1 MASEETKILEIKVE
15 YQEAIKKIGEYKT
28 KIDEIKDA
36 EARYKKE
43 VKEGTMTQQEYNE
56 RITAAK
62 VKTNE
67 YKTAIKVL
75 EKQVTSQIKTQK
87 SNADIL
93 SEVEGLLGAN
103 VKSIA
108 EAEAANKALREA
120 VRNLTDEEESAYAI
134 RQELNRQIDEN
145 TRYIQRNSDEYVKQ
159 KMNIGNYT
167 ESIALAYTQIKNG
180 GATMQSM
187 GIVAQ
192 SFAKI
197 WSVNMVRGFND
208 AAHAGTRTAGVL
220 RLIGTAMLSIP
231 VLAIVAA
238 ITALAA
244 AFTRSQKGLEFFQ
257 VSMAKLGAVMDVFM
271 DRVAMLGDALIDLI
285 KLDFTSFESKA
296 RNAFKGIGEEMKN
309 EWQLAGDL
317 KKSLI
322 DIEKAE
328 TMLGMK
334 RAANRAEIEKLKMVS
349 EDVTK
354 STKERQEAAKKAFDM
369 ERDLMNEEISL
380 QERRIANQLGFTE
393 VTDEVRQSM
402 KDIATGA
409 ISADEAISKLGI
421 SSSTIDDLKTFS
433 DDVKELYDKTESSTT
448 RQIELQ
454 NKLNSIS
461 KEGKEKQLA
470 LTDKE
475 LASVREMEDA
485 LVEIIKMNNET
496 QQLKV
501 AEMYDKEI
509 AALKERLKTEE
520 DLTEESKKEILSII
534 EEKEKAKQMISVS
547 SVDDAEYLK
556 KQREQVAKSYDVE
569 IELLKKRLTTEKDLT
584 EEAQNEILSII
595 KDKEKQKQD
604 AIAKVSIVDADLEAE
619 RQRTILTY
627 DREIE
632 DLKKRL
638 QTEQDLTAKA
648 REAINGTIKAKEK
661 QKEAELDKLND
672 EAISREVERQQK
684 LIQLQLEG
692 VKEGTRQE
700 HELRMQ
706 QLQSQREAELQDKTL
721 TEQMKL
727 AIVQKYEKL
736 MSDETARYAN
746 ETSQKQM
753 DAIKVRFETAMEQ
766 AYGNEKEILRIQMEQ
781 RKAELDAIQQMEG
794 ETLEEF
800 NLRRLQAENDYLDAK
815 KDLRDKEVEIEQSKL
830 QAMSDITGGLISLME
845 AIGEENKAMAVA
857 SKVLALAEIAI
868 NTGKAIAAG
877 VAEAVKIGFP
887 QNIAAIATTV
897 ATVLA
902 NIATAIKTVKSAKFA
917 TGGDVIGAGTGT
929 SDSIPAM
936 LSNGESVL
944 TAKATSMFAP
954 ILSAMNQA
962 GGGVPINGQK
972 TGNQAMGED
981 MLARAFAKGVAG
993 LPNPVVSVVDINTT
1007 AKRVEVIENINVI

>member
-43 VKEGTMTQQEYNE
+43 VKEGTITQQEYNE

-87 SNADIL
+87 SNADIME
-93 SEVEGLLGAN
+93 EVNGLLGVNA
-103 VKSIA
+103 KSIA
-108 EAEAANKALREA
+108 EAQAANKALREA
-120 VRNLTDEEESAYAI
+120 VRNLSDEEEGAYEM
-134 RQELNRQIDEN
+134 RQKLNAQIDEN

-159 KMNIGNYT
+159 KMTIGDYK
-167 ESIALAYTQIKNG
+167 EQVKLAMVELKNG
-180 GATMQSM
+180 GLSM
-187 GIVAQ
+187 NSVGIIAKGFAENLSRGVAGGLADVA
-192 SFAKI
+192 S
-197 WSVNMVRGFND
+197 
-208 AAHAGTRTAGVL
+208 GTRT
-220 RLIGTAMLSIP
+220 LIGLFNLLK
-231 VLAIVAA
+231 VAIIATGIGA
-238 ITALAA
+238 LLIALTSLAA
-244 AFTRSQKGLEFFQ
+244 AFSSSQKGLEFFQ
-257 VSMAKLGAVMDVFM
+257 VTMAKTGAVVDVLV
-271 DRVAMLGDALIDLI
+271 DRLALVGEALIDLI
-285 KLDFTSFESKA
+285 NLDFSNFGDKIK
-296 RNAFKGIGEEMKN
+296 NAFAGMGEEMKN

-317 KKSLI
+317 KESLI

-369 ERDLMNEEISL
+369 ERELMTEEISL

-433 DDVKELYDKTESSTT
+433 EDVKELYDKTESSTT

-461 KEGKEKQLA
+461 NEGKEKQLA

-475 LASVREMEDA
+475 IAAVREMEDA
-485 LVEIIKMNNET
+485 LLGVIQN
-496 QQLKV
+496 
-501 AEMYDKEI
+501 
-509 AALKERLKTEE
+509 
-520 DLTEESKKEILSII
+520 
-534 EEKEKAKQMISVS
+534 EKEKERKA
-547 SVDDAEYLK
+547 
-556 KQREQVAKSYDVE
+556 
-569 IELLKKRLTTEKDLT
+569 
-584 EEAQNEILSII
+584 
-595 KDKEKQKQD
+595 
-604 AIAKVSIVDADLEAE
+604 LEMS
-619 RQRTILTY
+619 Y

-638 QTEQDLTAKA
+638 QTEKDLTEKAKD
-648 REAINGTIKAKEK
+648 AILATIKAKEQAK
-661 QKEAELDKLND
+661 VEALNSQD
-672 EAISREVERQQK
+672 IANEIANQQK
-684 LIQLQLEG
+684 LIQLQLDG

-727 AIVQKYEKL
+727 AIVQKYEKM
-736 MSDETARYAN
+736 MSDETARYAT

-794 ETLEEF
+794 ESLEEF
-800 NLRRLQAENDYLDAK
+800 NLRRLQAENDFLDAK

-917 TGGDVIGAGTGT
+917 TGGDVTGPGTGT
-929 SDSIPAM
+929 SDSIHAM

-993 LPNPVVSVVDINTT
+993 LPNPVVSVVDINNT

>member
-36 EARYKKE
+36 ESRYKKE
-43 VKEGTMTQQEYNE
+43 VKEGTITQQEYNE

-87 SNADIL
+87 SNADIME
-93 SEVEGLLGAN
+93 EVNGLLGVNA
-103 VKSIA
+103 KSIA
-108 EAEAANKALREA
+108 EAQAANKALREA
-120 VRNLTDEEESAYAI
+120 VRNLSDEDENAYAI
-134 RQELNRQIDEN
+134 RQKLNAQIDEN
-145 TRYIQRNSDEYVKQ
+145 TRYIQRNSDEYIKQ

-167 ESIALAYTQIKNG
+167 ESIKQAYVEIKNG
-180 GATMQSM
+180 GVTMQTV
-187 GIVAQ
+187 GIIAQ
-192 SFAKI
+192 GFAKNL
-197 WSVNMVRGFND
+197 SANVARGFSD
-208 AAHAGTRTAGVL
+208 VTHAGTRMAGAIRLVSTALAATG
-220 RLIGTAMLSIP
+220 IGL
-231 VLAIVAA
+231 VVAA
-238 ITALAA
+238 LAALAA
-244 AFTRSQKGLEFFQ
+244 AFTRTQKGMEFFQ
-257 VSMAKLGAVMDVFM
+257 VTAAKVGAVVDVLF
-271 DRVAMLGDALIDLI
+271 DRIAESAKNITSVMSSFGNAFLNLL
-285 KLDFTSFESKA
+285 KLDFSGAWNSLAEGSGKA
-296 RNAFKGIGEEMKN
+296 IEAFAGMGEEMKN

-317 KKSLI
+317 KESLI
-322 DIEKAE
+322 EIEKAE

-369 ERDLMNEEISL
+369 ERELMTEEISL

-433 DDVKELYDKTESSTT
+433 EDVKELYDKTESSTT

-470 LTDKE
+470 LTEKE
-475 LASVREMEDA
+475 LAAVREMEDA
-485 LVEIIKMNNET
+485 LLGVIQN
-496 QQLKV
+496 
-501 AEMYDKEI
+501 
-509 AALKERLKTEE
+509 
-520 DLTEESKKEILSII
+520 
-534 EEKEKAKQMISVS
+534 EKEKERKA
-547 SVDDAEYLK
+547 
-556 KQREQVAKSYDVE
+556 
-569 IELLKKRLTTEKDLT
+569 
-584 EEAQNEILSII
+584 
-595 KDKEKQKQD
+595 
-604 AIAKVSIVDADLEAE
+604 LEMS
-619 RQRTILTY
+619 Y

-638 QTEQDLTAKA
+638 QTEKDLTEKAKD
-648 REAINGTIKAKEK
+648 AILATIKAKE
-661 QKEAELDKLND
+661 QAKEQELSLFDSTNTEEEYKK
-672 EAISREVERQQK
+672 EYERQQK
-684 LIQLQLEG
+684 LAQARLEAMESNSEEELAL
-692 VKEGTRQE
+692 KRKINELAMNE
-700 HELRMQ
+700 ELRQ
-706 QLQSQREAELQDKTL
+706 YADDEE
-721 TEQMKL
+721 MKL
-727 AIVQKYEKL
+727 AIKEQYLAKDAALVKAYDDNKL
-736 MSDETARYAN
+736 R
-746 ETSQKQM
+746 
-753 DAIKVRFETAMEQ
+753 
-766 AYGNEKEILRIQMEQ
+766 EKEEAKQKELAIEEAKYQGM
-781 RKAELDAIQQMEG
+781 KAVTGSLIDLIDAVG
-794 ETLEEF
+794 ES
-800 NLRRLQAENDYLDAK
+800 
-815 KDLRDKEVEIEQSKL
+815 SK
-830 QAMSDITGGLISLME
+830 
-845 AIGEENKAMAVA
+845 A
-857 SKVLALAEIAI
+857 S
-868 NTGKAIAAG
+868 AIAAKVIALAQIAIDTG
-877 VAEAVKIGFP
+877 IAISKAVSTSAAKGFWGFLAEVGPF
-887 QNIAAIATTV
+887 IAAIV
-897 ATVLA
+897 ANMA
-902 NIATAIKTVKSAKFA
+902 NAIKSVKGAKFA

-993 LPNPVVSVVDINTT
+993 LPNPVVSVVDINNT

>member
-43 VKEGTMTQQEYNE
+43 LKEGTITQQEYNE

-87 SNADIL
+87 SNADIME
-93 SEVEGLLGAN
+93 EVNGLLGVNA
-103 VKSIA
+103 KSIA

-120 VRNLTDEEESAYAI
+120 VRNLSDEDESAYSI
-134 RQELNRQIDEN
+134 RQKLNAQIEDN
-145 TRYIQRNSDEYVKQ
+145 TEYISRNSDEYIKQ

-167 ESIALAYTQIKNG
+167 ESIKQAYVEIKNG
-180 GATMQSM
+180 GVTMQTV
-187 GIVAQ
+187 GIIAQ
-192 SFAKI
+192 GFAKNL
-197 WSVNMVRGFND
+197 SGNVVRGFND
-208 AAHAGTRTAGVL
+208 VAHAGTRLAGVG
-220 RLIGTAMLSIP
+220 RLLLTTLISIP
-231 VLAIVAA
+231 IVAIVAA
-238 ITALAA
+238 LFSLAA
-244 AFTRSQKGLEFFQ
+244 AFTRSQKGMEFFQ

-271 DRVAMLGDALIDLI
+271 DRLALVGEALIDLVN
-285 KLDFTSFESKA
+285 LDFSNFGDKIK
-296 RNAFKGIGEEMKN
+296 NAFAGMGEEMKN

-317 KKSLI
+317 KESLI
-322 DIEKAE
+322 EIEKAE

-369 ERDLMNEEISL
+369 ERELMTEEISL

-433 DDVKELYDKTESSTT
+433 EDVKELYDKTESSTT

-470 LTDKE
+470 LTEKE
-475 LASVREMEDA
+475 LAAVREMEDA
-485 LVEIIKMNNET
+485 LLGVIKN
-496 QQLKV
+496 
-501 AEMYDKEI
+501 
-509 AALKERLKTEE
+509 
-520 DLTEESKKEILSII
+520 
-534 EEKEKAKQMISVS
+534 EKEKERKA
-547 SVDDAEYLK
+547 
-556 KQREQVAKSYDVE
+556 
-569 IELLKKRLTTEKDLT
+569 
-584 EEAQNEILSII
+584 
-595 KDKEKQKQD
+595 
-604 AIAKVSIVDADLEAE
+604 LEMS
-619 RQRTILTY
+619 Y

-638 QTEQDLTAKA
+638 QTEKDLTEKAKD
-648 REAINGTIKAKEK
+648 AILATIKAKE
-661 QKEAELDKLND
+661 QAKEQELSLFDSTNTEEEYKK
-672 EAISREVERQQK
+672 EYERQQK
-684 LIQLQLEG
+684 LAQARLESMESNSEEELAL
-692 VKEGTRQE
+692 KRKINELAMNE
-700 HELRMQ
+700 ELRQ
-706 QLQSQREAELQDKTL
+706 YADDEE
-721 TEQMKL
+721 MKL
-727 AIVQKYEKL
+727 AIKEQYLAKDAALVKAYDDNKLREKEEAKQKEIEIEVQKQE
-736 MSDETARYAN
+736 
-746 ETSQKQM
+746 
-753 DAIKVRFETAMEQ
+753 AM
-766 AYGNEKEILRIQMEQ
+766 
-781 RKAELDAIQQMEG
+781 
-794 ETLEEF
+794 
-800 NLRRLQAENDYLDAK
+800 
-815 KDLRDKEVEIEQSKL
+815 KEVT
-830 QAMSDITGGLISLME
+830 ANLIDLMNT
-845 AIGEENKAMAVA
+845 IGESSKAAAVA
-857 SKVLALAEIAI
+857 AKAIALAEIAI

-917 TGGDVIGAGTGT
+917 TGGDVVGAGTGT

-993 LPNPVVSVVDINTT
+993 LPNPVVSVVDINNT

>member
-1 MASEETKILEIKVE
+1 M
-15 YQEAIKKIGEYKT
+15 
-28 KIDEIKDA
+28 
-36 EARYKKE
+36 
-43 VKEGTMTQQEYNE
+43 KEGTITQQEYNE

-87 SNADIL
+87 SNADIME
-93 SEVEGLLGAN
+93 EVNGLLGVNA
-103 VKSIA
+103 KSIA
-108 EAEAANKALREA
+108 EAQAANKALREA
-120 VRNLTDEEESAYAI
+120 VRNLSDEEEGAYEM
-134 RQELNRQIDEN
+134 RQKLNAQIDEN

-159 KMNIGNYT
+159 KMTIGDYK
-167 ESIALAYTQIKNG
+167 EQVKLAMVELKNG
-180 GATMQSM
+180 GLSM
-187 GIVAQ
+187 NSVGIIAKGFAENLSRGVAGGLADVA
-192 SFAKI
+192 S
-197 WSVNMVRGFND
+197 
-208 AAHAGTRTAGVL
+208 GTRT
-220 RLIGTAMLSIP
+220 LIGLFNLLK
-231 VLAIVAA
+231 VAIIATGIGA
-238 ITALAA
+238 LLIALTSLAA
-244 AFTRSQKGLEFFQ
+244 AFSSSQKGLEFFQ
-257 VSMAKLGAVMDVFM
+257 VTMAKTGAIVDVLV
-271 DRVAMLGDALIDLI
+271 DRLALVGEALIDLI
-285 KLDFTSFESKA
+285 NLDFSNFGDKIK
-296 RNAFKGIGEEMKN
+296 NAFAGMGEEMKN

-317 KKSLI
+317 KESLI
-322 DIEKAE
+322 EIEKAE

-369 ERDLMNEEISL
+369 ERELMTEEISL

-433 DDVKELYDKTESSTT
+433 EDVKELYDKTESSTT

-454 NKLNSIS
+454 NQLNSIM

-470 LTDKE
+470 LTEKE
-475 LASVREMEDA
+475 LAAVREMEDA
-485 LVEIIKMNNET
+485 LLGVIQN
-496 QQLKV
+496 
-501 AEMYDKEI
+501 
-509 AALKERLKTEE
+509 
-520 DLTEESKKEILSII
+520 
-534 EEKEKAKQMISVS
+534 EKEKERKA
-547 SVDDAEYLK
+547 
-556 KQREQVAKSYDVE
+556 
-569 IELLKKRLTTEKDLT
+569 
-584 EEAQNEILSII
+584 
-595 KDKEKQKQD
+595 
-604 AIAKVSIVDADLEAE
+604 LEMS
-619 RQRTILTY
+619 Y

-648 REAINGTIKAKEK
+648 RDAINETIKAKEK

-684 LIQLQLEG
+684 LIQLQLDG

-736 MSDETARYAN
+736 MSDETARYTN

-794 ETLEEF
+794 ESLEEF

-887 QNIAAIATTV
+887 QNIAAIAITV

-993 LPNPVVSVVDINTT
+993 LPNPVVSVVDINNT

>member
-43 VKEGTMTQQEYNE
+43 VKEGTITQQEYNE

-87 SNADIL
+87 SNADIME
-93 SEVEGLLGAN
+93 EVNGLLGVNA
-103 VKSIA
+103 KSIA
-108 EAEAANKALREA
+108 EAQAANKALREA
-120 VRNLTDEEESAYAI
+120 VRNLSDEDESAYAI
-134 RQELNRQIDEN
+134 RQKLNAQIDEN
-145 TRYIQRNSDEYVKQ
+145 TRYIQRNSDEYIKQ

-167 ESIALAYTQIKNG
+167 ESIKQAYVEIKNG
-180 GATMQSM
+180 GVTMQTV
-187 GIVAQ
+187 GIIAQ
-192 SFAKI
+192 GFAKNL
-197 WSVNMVRGFND
+197 SENVTRGFSD
-208 AAHAGTRTAGVL
+208 VTHAGTRMAGAIRLVSTALAATG
-220 RLIGTAMLSIP
+220 IGL
-231 VLAIVAA
+231 VVAA
-238 ITALAA
+238 LAALAA
-244 AFTRSQKGLEFFQ
+244 AFTRTQKGMEFFQ
-257 VSMAKLGAVMDVFM
+257 VTAAKVGAVVDVLF
-271 DRVAMLGDALIDLI
+271 DRIAESAKNITSVMSSFGNAFLNLL
-285 KLDFTSFESKA
+285 KLDFSGAWNSLAEGSDKA
-296 RNAFKGIGEEMKN
+296 IEAFAGMGEEMKN

-317 KKSLI
+317 KESLI
-322 DIEKAE
+322 EIEKAE

-369 ERDLMNEEISL
+369 ERELMTEEISL

-433 DDVKELYDKTESSTT
+433 EDVKELYDKTESSTT

-475 LASVREMEDA
+475 LAAVREMEDA
-485 LVEIIKMNNET
+485 LLGIIQN
-496 QQLKV
+496 
-501 AEMYDKEI
+501 
-509 AALKERLKTEE
+509 
-520 DLTEESKKEILSII
+520 
-534 EEKEKAKQMISVS
+534 EKEKERKA
-547 SVDDAEYLK
+547 
-556 KQREQVAKSYDVE
+556 
-569 IELLKKRLTTEKDLT
+569 
-584 EEAQNEILSII
+584 
-595 KDKEKQKQD
+595 
-604 AIAKVSIVDADLEAE
+604 LEMS
-619 RQRTILTY
+619 Y

-638 QTEQDLTAKA
+638 QTEKDLTEKAKD
-648 REAINGTIKAKEK
+648 AILATIKAKE
-661 QKEAELDKLND
+661 QAKEQELSLFDSTNTEEEYKK
-672 EAISREVERQQK
+672 EYERQQK
-684 LIQLQLEG
+684 LAQARLEAMESNSEEELAL
-692 VKEGTRQE
+692 KRKINELAMNE
-700 HELRMQ
+700 ELRQ
-706 QLQSQREAELQDKTL
+706 YADDEE
-721 TEQMKL
+721 MKL
-727 AIVQKYEKL
+727 AIKEQYLAKDAALVKAYDDNKL
-736 MSDETARYAN
+736 R
-746 ETSQKQM
+746 
-753 DAIKVRFETAMEQ
+753 
-766 AYGNEKEILRIQMEQ
+766 EKEEAKQKELAIEEAKYQGM
-781 RKAELDAIQQMEG
+781 KA
-794 ETLEEF
+794 
-800 NLRRLQAENDYLDAK
+800 
-815 KDLRDKEVEIEQSKL
+815 V
-830 QAMSDITGGLISLME
+830 TGSLIDLME

-993 LPNPVVSVVDINTT
+993 LPNPVVSVVDINNT